1 VSGPPSDICP
11 PVLSAGWPIADLMGT
26 RLLRFVLVTSPP
38 AAPLHPARP
47 ARAPIRA
54 AAFDGPGRDCPG
66 PLTTRGAGTAGL
78 PRAVSV
84 GRATRAVRRA
94 MRTAQR
100 SLLARGRGRA
110 QTFAA
115 TSITP
120 AGGDRWKPQTS
131 VAGAKRT

>member
-1 VSGPPSDICP
+1 
-11 PVLSAGWPIADLMGT
+11 MGT

-54 AAFDGPGRDCPG
+54 AAIDGPGRDCPG
-66 PLTTRGAGTAGL
+66 PLTTRGAGTAGP

-84 GRATRAVRRA
+84 RRAIRAARRALTTVRR
-94 MRTAQR
+94 
-100 SLLARGRGRA
+100 SLVACSAATA

-120 AGGDRWKPQTS
+120 SGGDRWK
-131 VAGAKRT
+131 